1 MQAHTLTALDH
12 WGEQPAADRS
22 AQQQLP
28 NISPH
33 HPQHTAAL
41 PPPPPVPLTR
51 QRPLP
56 PPLPGVQPH
65 TVPPR
70 AAQVEAAQRARV
82 PGVQPRSIRG
92 EGAAG
97 GGGGLIRVIVAA
109 VGGAQGAC
117 QGVPQVER
125 VVLR

>member
-41 PPPPPVPLTR
+41 PPPPLYPSPASAPSRRLFQVSSRT
-51 QRPLP
+51 QSRPGRLRSKRRSARAYP
-56 PPLPGVQPH
+56 AYSPAPSGVK
-65 TVPPR
+65 
-70 AAQVEAAQRARV
+70 AQQ
-82 PGVQPRSIRG
+82 
-92 EGAAG
+92 
-97 GGGGLIRVIVAA
+97 VAA
-109 VGGAQGAC
+109 VGSSAS
-117 QGVPQVER
+117 
-125 VVLR
+125 L

>member
-41 PPPPPVPLTR
+41 PPPPPG
-51 QRPLP
+51 P
-56 PPLPGVQPH
+56 PP
-65 TVPPR
+65 PP
-70 AAQVEAAQRARV
+70 A
-82 PGVQPRSIRG
+82 PPPPPQPRGRPTQSRPG
-92 EGAAG
+92 RLRSKRRSARAYPAYSPAPSGVKAQQ
-97 GGGGLIRVIVAA
+97 VAA
-109 VGGAQGAC
+109 VGSSAS
-117 QGVPQVER
+117 
-125 VVLR
+125 L